1 MFLVL
6 TKPEADDDIL
16 DAAEWY
22 ESQQHGLGNKFLDD
36 LETVFRYLESNPK
49 LFPEKSIKARQA
61 PLSKFPYV
69 VVFRIENKTVFVHA
83 VFNCYQNPK
92 KKKARFK

>member
-6 TKPEADDDIL
+6 TKPEADNDIL
-16 DAAEWY
+16 EAAEWY
-22 ESQQHGLGNKFLDD
+22 ESQQYRLGNKFIDD
-36 LETVFRYLESNPK
+36 LETIFRYLESNPK
-49 LFPEKSIKARQA
+49 LFPEKLKNARQA

-69 VVFRIENKTVFVHA
+69 VLFRIEHKTVFVVA